1 MIALKKFSPSVVA
14 FFGEK
19 GVALDECLMSCESD
33 MGTDG
38 VSKNVYAVITKEK
51 IAVAEGFIGFEGKAK
66 ASARTEIFTC
76 TAYREFLLEKCED
89 VRVELFISGGRAVCE
104 YEGETAEIAR
114 FTFAC
119 RHDVNILCDIANQ
132 LKKDGK
138 IDEEKLKH
146 ENEDEHFCPK
156 CHRRYPDQDR
166 KICPKCMEK
175 AKLVKRLLKMFV
187 RYKYYIM
194 LILLTFALVAGLR
207 VITPYVSNK
216 MFISDVLT
224 PGGSM
229 YGEIGKIL
237 LMIVGVRLI
246 SLLISIVNG
255 IISAKVAADV
265 VYDLKKTIF
274 NTIGGLSMRFFSN
287 RQTGGLMTQI
297 NSDATE
303 IYWFFCDG
311 FPYLLTNTVQ
321 LLAVLAVMLTMD
333 PLLTLFTFITTPVF
347 FLTFKITFTLFEKL
361 HARAY
366 SKRRAYNSLI
376 SDVLNGMRVVKSF
389 SREEEEMGRFQKRS
403 KAQADAQEKIGVTA
417 SKTFRTIGFIM
428 KLGLSVVWGVG
439 GWQIIKHTGGM
450 DYGRLATFVA
460 YVAMIYDPLDFFA
473 DISNWWSECLNAL
486 QRLFEIN
493 DSIPEIKEAENPVD
507 ADVKGDVEFDDVVFS
522 YEENRTVIDHVSFKV
537 PAGSTLGIVGHTGAG
552 KSTLANLLTRLYDP
566 NEGSIK
572 IDGVDL
578 KDYSFDTLRRSV
590 AIVSQETY
598 LFRGTIMENIRY
610 ARPDAT
616 NEEIINAAKIASAHE
631 FIIKYPDAYE
641 TVIGFGGKELSG
653 GEKQRVSIARAVLKN
668 PAILILDEATAA
680 MDTQTERS
688 IQEALEKLTKDR
700 TTIIIAHRLSTLRE
714 ADKLIVL
721 DKGKMPEEGTAQ
733 ELLKKKGKYYE
744 LYKMQLEALKT
755 IGIEE

>member
-1 MIALKKFSPSVVA
+1 MTELKKFPPSVIA
-14 FFGEK
+14 FFDEK
-19 GVALDECLMSCESD
+19 GAAAAECILCCESD
-33 MGTDG
+33 LGTDG
-38 VSKNVYAVITKEK
+38 VSKNDYALLTKEK
-51 IAVAEGFIGFEGKAK
+51 IAVAEGFIGFEGKAR
-66 ASARTEIFTC
+66 ASSRTEIFTC
-76 TAYREFLLEKCED
+76 TAYREFTLEKCKD
-89 VRVELFISGGRAVCE
+89 IKVELFISGGRAVCE
-104 YEGETAEIAR
+104 YEGETAEICR

-119 RHDVNILCDIANQ
+119 RHDVNIMCDIAEQ
-132 LKKDGK
+132 QRKEGK
-138 IDEEKLKH
+138 FDEEKLKH
-146 ENEDEHFCPK
+146 ESEEEHFCPK

-175 AKLVKRLLKMFV
+175 AKLIKRLLKMFI
-187 RYKYYIM
+187 RYKYYIL

-229 YGEIGKIL
+229 FGEIGKIL
-237 LMIVGVRLI
+237 LLIIGVRLV

-297 NSDATE
+297 NSDATQ

-321 LLAVLAVMLTMD
+321 LVAVLIVMLTID
-333 PLLTLFTFITTPVF
+333 PLLTLFTFITMPVF
-347 FLTFKITFTLFEKL
+347 FFTFKFTFMMFEKL
-361 HARAY
+361 YARAY
-366 SKRRAYNSLI
+366 SKRRSYNSLI

-403 KAQADAQEKIGVTA
+403 SDQADAQEKIGVTS
-417 SKTFRTIGFIM
+417 SKVFRTIGFIM
-428 KLGLSVVWGVG
+428 KLGSFVVWGVG
-439 GWQIIKHTGGM
+439 GWQILQRTGSM
-450 DYGRLATFVA
+450 DYGKLATFLA
-460 YVAMIYDPLDFFA
+460 YVAMVYDPLEFFA
-473 DISNWWSECLNAL
+473 DISNWWAECLNAL

-493 DSIPEIKEAENPVD
+493 DSIPDVKEAENPVD
-507 ADVKGDVEFDDVVFS
+507 AEVKGEVEFKDVVFS
-522 YEENRTVIDHVSFKV
+522 YEENRTVIDHISFKV

-566 NEGSIK
+566 NEGSIS
-572 IDGVDL
+572 IDGINL
-578 KDYSFDTLRRSV
+578 KDYSFDTLRRSI

-688 IQEALEKLTKDR
+688 IQEALEKLTQNR
-700 TTIIIAHRLSTLRE
+700 TTIIIAHRLSTLRD

>member
-1 MIALKKFSPSVVA
+1 MISFMISLKKFSPSVVA

-33 MGTDG
+33 LGTDG

-265 VYDLKKTIF
+265 V
-274 NTIGGLSMRFFSN
+274 
-287 RQTGGLMTQI
+287 
-297 NSDATE
+297 
-303 IYWFFCDG
+303 
-311 FPYLLTNTVQ
+311 
-321 LLAVLAVMLTMD
+321 
-333 PLLTLFTFITTPVF
+333 
-347 FLTFKITFTLFEKL
+347 
-361 HARAY
+361 
-366 SKRRAYNSLI
+366 
-376 SDVLNGMRVVKSF
+376 
-389 SREEEEMGRFQKRS
+389 
-403 KAQADAQEKIGVTA
+403 
-417 SKTFRTIGFIM
+417 
-428 KLGLSVVWGVG
+428 
-439 GWQIIKHTGGM
+439 
-450 DYGRLATFVA
+450 
-460 YVAMIYDPLDFFA
+460 
-473 DISNWWSECLNAL
+473 
-486 QRLFEIN
+486 
-493 DSIPEIKEAENPVD
+493 
-507 ADVKGDVEFDDVVFS
+507 
-522 YEENRTVIDHVSFKV
+522 
-537 PAGSTLGIVGHTGAG
+537 
-552 KSTLANLLTRLYDP
+552 
-566 NEGSIK
+566 
-572 IDGVDL
+572 
-578 KDYSFDTLRRSV
+578 
-590 AIVSQETY
+590 
-598 LFRGTIMENIRY
+598 
-610 ARPDAT
+610 
-616 NEEIINAAKIASAHE
+616 
-631 FIIKYPDAYE
+631 
-641 TVIGFGGKELSG
+641 
-653 GEKQRVSIARAVLKN
+653 
-668 PAILILDEATAA
+668 
-680 MDTQTERS
+680 
-688 IQEALEKLTKDR
+688 
-700 TTIIIAHRLSTLRE
+700 
-714 ADKLIVL
+714 
-721 DKGKMPEEGTAQ
+721 
-733 ELLKKKGKYYE
+733 
-744 LYKMQLEALKT
+744 
-755 IGIEE
+755 

>member
-1 MIALKKFSPSVVA
+1 MISLKKLPLSVTA

-19 GVALDECLMSCESD
+19 GYAQDEYIINCESD

-38 VSKNVYAVITKEK
+38 VSKKVYAVLTKEK
-51 IAVAEGFIGFEGKAK
+51 LAVAEGFIGFEGKAK
-66 ASARTEIFTC
+66 ASSRTETFTC
-76 TAYREFLLEKCED
+76 TAFREFELAKCGEIK
-89 VRVELFISGGRAVCE
+89 VELFISGGRAVCE
-104 YEGETAEIAR
+104 YEGEATEVIR
-114 FTFAC
+114 FSFTC
-119 RHDVNILCDIANQ
+119 RHDINVLCDIANQ
-132 LKKDGK
+132 FKKDGK
-138 IDEEKLKH
+138 FDEEKLKN
-146 ENEDEHFCPK
+146 ENEDSHFCPK
-156 CHRRYPDQDR
+156 CHTRYPDQDR

-175 AKLVKRLLKMFV
+175 AKLIKRLAKMFIK
-187 RYKYYIM
+187 YKYYIM
-194 LILLTFALVAGLR
+194 LILLTFLLVAALR
-207 VITPYVSNK
+207 VVTPYVSNK

-237 LMIVGVRLI
+237 LIIVGARLV
-246 SLLISIVNG
+246 SLLISIMNG
-255 IISAKVAADV
+255 IISARVAANV

-274 NTIGGLSMRFFSN
+274 NTIGGLSMRFFTN

-321 LLAVLAVMLTMD
+321 LLVVLVVMLTMD
-333 PLLTLFTFITTPVF
+333 PLLTLFTFITMPVF
-347 FLTFKITFTLFEKL
+347 FFTFKITFTMFEKMY
-361 HARAY
+361 ARAY

-389 SREEEEMGRFQKRS
+389 SREEEEMGRFKRRS
-403 KAQADAQEKIGVTA
+403 TAQADAQEKIGVTS
-417 SKTFRTIGFIM
+417 SKVFRTISFIM
-428 KLGLSVVWGVG
+428 KLGSFVVWGVG
-439 GWQIIKHTGGM
+439 GWQIIQRTGGM

-460 YVAMIYDPLDFFA
+460 YVAMTYEPLEFFA

-486 QRLFEIN
+486 QRLFEIS
-493 DSIPEIKEAENPVD
+493 DSIPEIKESENPVT
-507 ADVKGDVEFDDVVFS
+507 AEIKGEVEFEDVVFS
-522 YEENRTVIDHVSFKV
+522 YEENRTVIDHVSFNV
-537 PAGSTLGIVGHTGAG
+537 PAGTTLGIVGHTGAG

-566 NEGSIK
+566 KEGCIK
-572 IDGVDL
+572 IDGINL
-578 KDYSFDTLRRSV
+578 KDYSFDTLHRSI

-598 LFRGTIMENIRY
+598 LFKGTIMENIRY

-641 TVIGFGGKELSG
+641 TIVGFGGKELSG

-688 IQEALEKLTKDR
+688 IQEALEKLTLGR
-700 TTIIIAHRLSTLRE
+700 TTIIIAHRLSTLRN

-721 DKGKMPEEGTAQ
+721 DNGKMPEQGTAQ

-744 LYKMQLEALKT
+744 LYKMQLDALKT